1 MADEVP
7 LIFRKRLGSLRP
19 ANQAAE
25 KALAAIDGTV
35 RVRITQVS
43 PNVRRMGFYWIMLAV
58 AAEAL
63 NEHPQF
69 DGQLDAESL
78 HRLLKH
84 KLELGKWMQLPSGER
99 WLDVDSISFGKM
111 SEPERAAWVDRVAAI
126 LSRWLSVPI
135 EDLMNEARAREA
147 A

>member
-1 MADEVP
+1 
-7 LIFRKRLGSLRP
+7 
-19 ANQAAE
+19 
-25 KALAAIDGTV
+25 
-35 RVRITQVS
+35 
-43 PNVRRMGFYWIMLAV
+43 
-58 AAEAL
+58 
-63 NEHPQF
+63 
-69 DGQLDAESL
+69 
-78 HRLLKH
+78 
-84 KLELGKWMQLPSGER
+84 MQLPSGER